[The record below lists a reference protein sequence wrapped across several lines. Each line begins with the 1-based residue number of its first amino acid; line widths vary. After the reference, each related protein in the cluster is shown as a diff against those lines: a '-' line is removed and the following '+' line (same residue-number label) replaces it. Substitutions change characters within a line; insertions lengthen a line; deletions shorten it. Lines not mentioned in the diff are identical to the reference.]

1 MAEFKHG
8 VYGEMGNS
16 IINSSKSSSIYYAFL
31 GTLPVN
37 LIRLEKNKDGTY
49 PKYKDM
55 GYVDTPMKLVDSSA
69 KSAVGYSDNW
79 KTFTLCEVVK
89 AFFCNTKGNVGPLF
103 VINVL
108 DPDTDRKAEV
118 TTKSYAISNKR
129 IEFVSDT
136 IILDTLKLEKQ
147 VGEDE
152 VDAEA
157 KTLVEGTDYNLSY
170 NYDSNK
176 VTIEFLADEI
186 TGSVAAS
193 YWEVDTSFMDSD
205 EAKAERIIG
214 SLQED
219 GSASGVYALRKIFN
233 DYGVHPSVLG
243 APGFMHLN
251 KVYNALVSQGKEIN
265 DKFHT
270 VVFSDIPTTEVENK
284 VDTIAKAV
292 DWKKTNGRV
301 AENAVSVWKCG
312 MDSEGNVYHGST
324 IAAVEQLRVDLQNDS
339 IPYEVYDNK
348 SVDWLTKICDFD
360 GKVAIPYSE
369 IKVNQLNENGIT
381 SFNVWKG
388 TIFLWGNGT
397 DSFVYNGVYDLRAR
411 FSSNI
416 RMQYYLLNDFIMR
429 RHSDIGDPMFLQKK
443 NDIVREEQERLET
456 LVSKGALIGEPHF
469 VFNVSRNAQGDV
481 AEGNFRFDI
490 DDTPT
495 PPINSLTLVVSYTDA
510 GTSVYFEE

>member
-16 IINSSKSSSIYYAFL
+16 ITSSAKSASIYYAVL

-37 LIRLEKNKDGTY
+37 LVRLEKKADGSY
-49 PKYKDM
+49 PKYKDA
-55 GYVDTPMKLVDSSA
+55 GYVNYPMKFVDNSA
-69 KSAVGYSDNW
+69 KSAAGYSSDW
-79 KTFTLCEVVK
+79 KHFSLCEVVN
-89 AFFCNTKGNVGPLF
+89 AFFCNTKGGVGPVF
-103 VINVL
+103 AINVL
-108 DPDTDRKAEV
+108 DPDTDRKEEV
-118 TTKSYAISNKR
+118 TAQSYEISNKR
-129 IEFVSDT
+129 VEFISDT
-136 IILDTLKLEKQ
+136 IILDTLKLDMQ
-147 VGEDE
+147 VES
-152 VDAEA
+152 EA

-176 VTIEFLADEI
+176 VTIEFLAEEI
-186 TGSVAAS
+186 SGTVAVS
-193 YWEVDTSFMDSD
+193 YTEVDTSFM
-205 EAKAERIIG
+205 ENPAKMAERLIG

-219 GSASGVYALRKIFN
+219 GTATGIYALRKIFN
-233 DYGVHPSVLG
+233 EYGVHPSVVG

-251 KVYNALVSQGKEIN
+251 KVYNALVSQTKEIN
-265 DKFHT
+265 DKFHA
-270 VVFSDIPTTEVENK
+270 VVFSDIPTTETESVVN
-284 VDTIAKAV
+284 TIKKAV
-292 DWKKTNGRV
+292 DWKKSNGRT
-301 AENAVSVWKCG
+301 AENAVSVWLKG

-324 IAAVEQLRVDLQNDS
+324 VAMVEQLRVDLANDA

-348 SVDWLTKICDFD
+348 SVPWIVKLCLDADNIVT
-360 GKVAIPYSE
+360 PYSE
-369 IKVNQLNENGIT
+369 KQVNQLNEAGIT

-411 FSSNI
+411 FSSNM
-416 RMQYYLLNDFIMR
+416 RMQYYLLNDFILR
-429 RHSDIGDPMFLQKK
+429 RHEEIGDPMFLSKK
-443 NDIVREEQERLET
+443 NDIVREEQENLDK
-456 LVSKGALIGEPHF
+456 LVSIGALIGEPHF
-469 VFNVSRNAQGDV
+469 VFNTTKNAKGDV

>member
-8 VYGEMGNS
+8 VYGEMGES
-16 IINSSKSSSIYYAFL
+16 IISSSKSASIYNAFI

-37 LIRLEKNKDGTY
+37 LIRLEKNKEGSY
-49 PKYKDM
+49 PKYKNE
-55 GYVDTPMKLVDSSA
+55 GYVNSPMKLVDTSA
-69 KSAVGYSDNW
+69 KSAVGYSADW
-79 KTFTLCEVVK
+79 KHFTLCEVIK
-89 AFFCNTKGNVGPLF
+89 AFFCNTKGGVGPVF
-103 VINVL
+103 AINVL
-108 DPDTDRKAEV
+108 DPDTDRKAEI
-118 TTKSYAISNKR
+118 TTKSFEISNKR

-136 IILDTLKLEKQ
+136 IILDTLELEMQ
-147 VGEDE
+147 VEDNS
-152 VDAEA
+152 
-157 KTLVEGTDYNLSY
+157 KTLVEGVDYNLSY

-205 EAKAERIIG
+205 ETKAERLIG

-219 GSASGVYALRKIFN
+219 GSATGIYALRKIFN

-251 KVYNALVSQGKEIN
+251 KVYNTLVSEAKVIN
-265 DKFHT
+265 DKFHNI
-270 VVFSDIPTTEVENK
+270 VFSDIPTTETESVVN
-284 VDTIAKAV
+284 TIKKAV
-292 DWKKTNGRV
+292 DWKKSNGRT
-301 AENAVSVWKCG
+301 AENAVSVWLKG

-324 IAAVEQLRVDLQNDS
+324 IAMVEQLRVDLKNDA

-348 SVDWLTKICDFD
+348 SVTWLTKLCLDADNI
-360 GKVAIPYSE
+360 VTPYSE
-369 IKVNQLNENGIT
+369 KQVNQLNEAGIT

-397 DSFVYNGVYDLRAR
+397 DAFVYNGVYDLRAR

-429 RHSDIGDPMFLQKK
+429 RHEDIGDPMILSKK
-443 NDIVREEQERLET
+443 NDIIREEQERLEK
-456 LVSKGALIGEPHF
+456 LVSIGALIGEPHF
-469 VFNVSRNAQGDV
+469 VFNTTRNASGDV

-510 GTSVYFEE
+510 GTSVYFKE

>member
-8 VYGEMGNS
+8 VYGEMGES
-16 IINSSKSSSIYYAFL
+16 IISSSKSASIYYAFV

-37 LIRLEKNKDGTY
+37 LIRLEKNADGSLPT
-49 PKYKDM
+49 YKDM
-55 GYVDTPMKLVDSSA
+55 GYVNSPLKLVDTSA
-69 KSAVGYSDNW
+69 KSAVGYSADW
-79 KTFTLCEVVK
+79 KNFTLCEVIK
-89 AFFCNTKGNVGPLF
+89 AFFCNTKGGVGPVF
-103 VINVL
+103 AINVL
-108 DPDTDRKAEV
+108 DPDTDRKSVV
-118 TTKSYAISNKR
+118 TTKSFDVSNKR
-129 IEFVSDT
+129 VEFVSDT
-136 IILDTLKLEKQ
+136 IILDTLELEMQ
-147 VGEDE
+147 VGEE
-152 VDAEA
+152 S

-176 VTIEFLADEI
+176 VTIEFLGDSVAD
-186 TGSVAAS
+186 SVAAT
-193 YWEVDTSFMDSD
+193 YYEVDTSFMEDD
-205 EAKAERIIG
+205 TTKAERLIG

-265 DKFHT
+265 DKFHN
-270 VVFSDIPTTEVENK
+270 VVFSDIPTTEDSEN
-284 VDTIAKAV
+284 VVNTIKKATA
-292 DWKKTNGRV
+292 WKKENGRT
-301 AENAVSVWKCG
+301 AENAISVWKCG

-324 IAAVEQLRVDLQNDS
+324 VAAVEQLRVDLNNDA
-339 IPYEVYDNK
+339 IPFEVYDNK
-348 SVDWLTKICDFD
+348 SVDWIVKICDYD
-360 GKVAIPYSE
+360 GNVSTPYSE
-369 IKVNQLNENGIT
+369 KQVNQLNEAGIT

-397 DSFVYNGVYDLRAR
+397 DAFVYNGNYDLRAR

-416 RMQYYLLNDFIMR
+416 RMQYYLLNDFILR
-429 RHSDIGDPMFLQKK
+429 RHEDIGDPMFLSKK
-443 NDIVREEQERLET
+443 NDIVREEQERLEK
-456 LVSKGALIGEPHF
+456 LVSLGALIGEPNF
-469 VFNVSRNAQGDV
+469 VFNTSKNASGDV

-495 PPINSLTLVVSYTDA
+495 PPINSLTLVVSYTDS